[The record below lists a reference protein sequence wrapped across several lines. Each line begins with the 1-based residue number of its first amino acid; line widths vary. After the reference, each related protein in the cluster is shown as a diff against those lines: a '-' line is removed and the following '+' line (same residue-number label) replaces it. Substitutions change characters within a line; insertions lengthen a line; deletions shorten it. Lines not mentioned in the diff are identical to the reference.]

1 MEQVRPT
8 ANSAWSIRR
17 RRSSSEGK
25 NDPARSFGMRSSRS
39 PAVVVSV
46 RGREPL
52 RWAVRL
58 SLRSWAPA
66 PIVAVSSAS
75 ISA

>member
-1 MEQVRPT
+1 V
-8 ANSAWSIRR
+8 
-17 RRSSSEGK
+17 
-25 NDPARSFGMRSSRS
+25 RSFGIRSFRS

-52 RWAVRL
+52 RWAVRA
-58 SLRSWAPA
+58 SVRSCGAA
-66 PIVAVSSAS
+66 PILAVSSAS

>member
-1 MEQVRPT
+1 MTT

-17 RRSSSEGK
+17 RRSSRDGK
-25 NDPARSFGMRSSRS
+25 NEPVRSLGMRSSRS
-39 PAVVVSV
+39 PAVVVST

-52 RWAVRL
+52 RWAVRDL
-58 SLRSWAPA
+58 VRSCGAA
-66 PIVAVSSAS
+66 PIVAVNSAS